1 MFRGDGCVDQAGT
14 RYITTSRQLAYQTRM
29 ILFRLGIL
37 NSIQI
42 KKAYLGKIL
51 GRDKLTQLAEKY
63 TIVVHKELMEIFD
76 KQPKKA
82 IVKHPTLGF
91 IKDGFVYLPIRY
103 TAEVPFAG
111 TVYNLEVEE
120 DGTYATAGALL
131 HNCDAVMDQISVRL
145 SKEYLEKAGAIL
157 HHNVDKSLLV
167 AGVSE
172 PRFGGGI
179 VKHPMLLVFGDR
191 ATSEINGEK
200 IDVGEIAVN
209 VAKEWFRKNM
219 RFVDPERHVKYQ
231 VELKPGSVGL
241 VDIFKRKGKILGAN
255 DTSAA
260 VGYAPITR
268 TEKIVLKTEQF
279 LNSKEFKQ
287 RFPES
292 GEDIKVMGYRNNNG
306 LHLTISMA
314 FVDRYINSE
323 EEYFEKK
330 AKILEETDSFVK
342 MNTDFDKVN
351 VELNTLD
358 VRGRGIGGIYLTV
371 LGTSADS
378 GDSGQVG
385 RGNRVNGLIS
395 LNRPFCSEA
404 AAGKNPVSHV
414 GKIYN
419 VLTYKIAQHVYEEV
433 PEVEEVY
440 IWLLSR
446 IGSPIDHPAIA
457 AAQVIMKR
465 NNSLEKVRREIEKV
479 LDCELG
485 NIDKFCME
493 LAQGKISIC

>member
-1 MFRGDGCVDQAGT
+1 MR
-14 RYITTSRQLAYQTRM
+14 
-29 ILFRLGIL
+29 
-37 NSIQI
+37 N
-42 KKAYLGKIL
+42 
-51 GRDKLTQLAEKY
+51 
-63 TIVVHKELMEIFD
+63 IVVEDLRQTPLEKQRIEIVER
-76 KQPKKA
+76 KGLG
-82 IVKHPTLGF
+82 HPDY
-91 IKDGFVYLPIRY
+91 I
-103 TAEVPFAG
+103 
-111 TVYNLEVEE
+111 
-120 DGTYATAGALL
+120 
-131 HNCDAVMDQISVRL
+131 CDAIMDQISIRL
-145 SKEYLEKAGAIL
+145 SKEYMERTGTIL

-167 AGVSE
+167 AGKAE
-172 PRFGGGI
+172 PRFGGG
-179 VKHPMLLVFGDR
+179 VVRRPMLFVFGDR

-200 IDVGEIAVN
+200 IDVEEIAVN

-219 RFVDPERHVKYQ
+219 RFVDPKKHVKYQ

-241 VDIFKRKGKILGAN
+241 VDIFKRKGKVLGAN

-260 VGYAPITR
+260 VGYAPMTR
-268 TEKIVLKTEQF
+268 TEKVVLKTEQF

-292 GEDIKVMGYRNNNG
+292 GEDIKVMGFRSNND

-314 FVDRYINSE
+314 FVDRYTSSE
-323 EEYFEKK
+323 EDYFEKK
-330 AKILEETDSFVK
+330 AKILEETDRFVK
-342 MNTDFDKVN
+342 MNTDFDKVS

-358 VRGRGIGGIYLTV
+358 MRDRGIGGTYLTV

-419 VLTYKIAQHVYEEV
+419 VLTYKIAHHVHEKV
-433 PEVEEVY
+433 SEVEEVY
-440 IWLLSR
+440 IWLLSK

-457 AAQVIMKR
+457 AAQVIMKG
-465 NNSLEKVRREIEKV
+465 NNSIEKVRHEIEEV
-479 LDCELG
+479 LDYELE

-493 LAQGKISIC
+493 LAQGKIPIC